1 MNNMLEGISSK
12 ITEAEKWTGD
22 LEDRM
27 LEITASKGN
36 IEKRMKRNE
45 GSLRDFWDNIKCT
58 NSRIIEVQEGEER
71 KDLRKIFV
79 GLIAKNFPIMGKE
92 IVNQA
97 QEVQRVQG
105 GINPRRNISR
115 HIVIKQTK
123 TEDEDKIL
131 KSTREK

>member
-1 MNNMLEGISSK
+1 MLEGISSK

-97 QEVQRVQG
+97 QEVRRVQG

>member
-1 MNNMLEGISSK
+1 
-12 ITEAEKWTGD
+12 
-22 LEDRM
+22 
-27 LEITASKGN
+27 
-36 IEKRMKRNE
+36 
-45 GSLRDFWDNIKCT
+45 
-58 NSRIIEVQEGEER
+58 
-71 KDLRKIFV
+71 
-79 GLIAKNFPIMGKE
+79 MGKE

-105 GINPRRNISR
+105 GINPRRNIPR

>member
-1 MNNMLEGISSK
+1 MK
-12 ITEAEKWTGD
+12 IN
-22 LEDRM
+22 ED
-27 LEITASKGN
+27 N
-36 IEKRMKRNE
+36 
-45 GSLRDFWDNIKCT
+45 LRDFWDNIKCT
-58 NSRIIEVQEGEER
+58 NSRIIDVPEGEER

-79 GLIAKNFPIMGKE
+79 ELIAKNFINMGKE

-105 GINPRRNISR
+105 RINPRRNISR
-115 HIVIKQTK
+115 HKVIKQTK

>member
-1 MNNMLEGISSK
+1 MTWKNVINHCLKREYIKNN
-12 ITEAEKWTGD
+12 EK
-22 LEDRM
+22 
-27 LEITASKGN
+27 K
-36 IEKRMKRNE
+36 NE
-45 GSLRDFWDNIKCT
+45 GTLRDFWDNIKCT
-58 NSRIIEVQEGEER
+58 NSLIIEIQEGEER

-79 GLIAKNFPIMGKE
+79 ELIAKNFPNMGKE

-105 GINPRRNISR
+105 GINPRRNIPR

>member
-79 GLIAKNFPIMGKE
+79 GLIAKNFQIMTLQSKGLS
-92 IVNQA
+92 
-97 QEVQRVQG
+97 RVF
-105 GINPRRNISR
+105 S
-115 HIVIKQTK
+115 
-123 TEDEDKIL
+123 
-131 KSTREK
+131 

>member
-58 NSRIIEVQEGEER
+58 KSRIIEVQEGEDR

-79 GLIAKNFPIMGKE
+79 GLIAKNFPSRGKE

>member
-79 GLIAKNFPIMGKE
+79 G
-92 IVNQA
+92 
-97 QEVQRVQG
+97 
-105 GINPRRNISR
+105 
-115 HIVIKQTK
+115 
-123 TEDEDKIL
+123 
-131 KSTREK
+131 